1 MVVMLFCSV
10 VFYKASHDRMCWV
23 ITLYLCY
30 EFKNEKGFL
39 VAWLSTKV
47 FIYANQ
53 NIFINR
59 GPALIR
65 V

>member
-30 EFKNEKGFL
+30 EFKTEKGFL
-39 VAWLSTKV
+39 VA
-47 FIYANQ
+47 
-53 NIFINR
+53 
-59 GPALIR
+59 
-65 V
+65 